1 MLIKVTR
8 TSAGCIL
15 GRFALGAPRLTA
27 EQVGTSPHPELLNSC
42 PSVLNS
48 CPPIL
53 LSSYPSI
60 LLVHQ
65 PCHHGAQV
73 GRRAAEELLEA
84 LEAGERWTST
94 SRCWCWCSELSL

>member
-48 CPPIL
+48 CPTEL
-53 LSSYPSI
+53 LSSYITLGNTVTFSGTKVFLSVTELLKA
-60 LLVHQ
+60 LLV
-65 PCHHGAQV
+65 V
-73 GRRAAEELLEA
+73 
-84 LEAGERWTST
+84 
-94 SRCWCWCSELSL
+94 

>member
-27 EQVGTSPHPELLNSC
+27 EQVGTSQHPELLNSC

-53 LSSYPSI
+53 LSTCSSTTTI
-60 LLVHQ
+60 FS
-65 PCHHGAQV
+65 
-73 GRRAAEELLEA
+73 RTTT
-84 LEAGERWTST
+84 TST
-94 SRCWCWCSELSL
+94 TISSITTTVSIK

>member
-27 EQVGTSPHPELLNSC
+27 EQVG
-42 PSVLNS
+42 
-48 CPPIL
+48 
-53 LSSYPSI
+53 
-60 LLVHQ
+60 
-65 PCHHGAQV
+65 
-73 GRRAAEELLEA
+73 RRAAEELLEA

-94 SRCWCWCSELSL
+94 SRPRWT